1 LDNETGE
8 EKWSCYRKSSINS
21 KQPAGIY
28 VNLGDKKLYVP
39 QIGFSSDGGGNLPQ
53 VRNISFDDIL
63 RDFQKRP
70 QGLPVRSDRWTETK
84 NYYSHSNLFGLY
96 NGAYVFIRYIRCY
109 NEKNLAIVY
118 LGKTTTENKE
128 PFEDPTKRMGNYEL
142 ECKLER
148 SDCTL
153 YYYSLNGEGTKETYE
168 AALVSK
174 GYGDTGKP
182 YITDGMTHPT
192 KPSAAEFHNKHPY
205 VDLGLPSGTK
215 WAICNIG
222 AEKPEQEGKR
232 FRWGETIP
240 YNANSN
246 DEYKWNNHY
255 NEVPYSKYNK
265 IDEKKELELEDDA
278 AYINWGD
285 GWQTPSKEQMEEL
298 ISNCTIKEGSL
309 NNNTGLFFISKNN
322 GKSIFIRNYSTD
334 IGYEILTR
342 SLDDKGYVNYL
353 HTNRKQLR
361 WVGAR
366 EKEKQIRPVLAS
378 EGASRI
384 SHGSNQQTSR
394 YSQSSASR
402 STYGSNKQKDY
413 SSRNSSSSQEESTS
427 SQKSSSKLSVNS
439 SVSFIDKSKKKQ
451 ENDKNLDEIASFW
464 KQHYKEIKIQIS
476 YERSSKN
483 GKYAKELEKELV
495 IRGVLSS
502 SISLK
507 EITPRDVYGL
517 GSYRSGESQFLPAK
531 AWVEF
536 TIKR

>member
-1 LDNETGE
+1 
-8 EKWSCYRKSSINS
+8 
-21 KQPAGIY
+21 
-28 VNLGDKKLYVP
+28 
-39 QIGFSSDGGGNLPQ
+39 
-53 VRNISFDDIL
+53 
-63 RDFQKRP
+63 
-70 QGLPVRSDRWTETK
+70 
-84 NYYSHSNLFGLY
+84 
-96 NGAYVFIRYIRCY
+96 
-109 NEKNLAIVY
+109 
-118 LGKTTTENKE
+118 
-128 PFEDPTKRMGNYEL
+128 MGNYEL

-174 GYGDTGKP
+174 GYGDTRTP
-182 YITDGMTHPT
+182 SITDGMTYPT
-192 KPSAAEFHNKHPY
+192 KPSTSESHNKHPY

-215 WAICNIG
+215 WAICDIG
-222 AEKPEQEGKR
+222 AKGPGEEGTK
-232 FRWGETIP
+232 FRWGETTP
-240 YNANSN
+240 YNPNSN
-246 DEYKWNNHY
+246 NEYKWNNHY
-255 NEVPYSKYNK
+255 DEVPYSKYNK
-265 IDEKKELELEDDA
+265 IDGKKELDLEDDA

-285 GWQTPSKEQMEEL
+285 GWQTPSKEQVEEL
-298 ISNCTIKEGSL
+298 MNNCVIKFGFL
-309 NNNTGLFFISKNN
+309 YGNPGAFFISKNN
-322 GKSIFIRNYSTD
+322 GKSIFILNKD
-334 IGYEILTR
+334 LILTR
-342 SLDDKGYVNYL
+342 TSYDYQYYINLLYVYNNFMPGR
-353 HTNRKQLR
+353 TRE
-361 WVGAR
+361 AR
-366 EKEKQIRPVLAS
+366 VHPVLTS
-378 EGASRI
+378 EGTSRN
-384 SHGSNQQTSR
+384 SYGGSQQTSR

-402 STYGSNKQKDY
+402 SSYGSNKQKDY
-413 SSRNSSSSQEESTS
+413 SSWNSSSSQKESTS

-439 SVSFIDKSKKKQ
+439 SVTFIDKSKKKQ